1 MEGPAAYDVA
11 LNFEERWRRE
21 APSKLKDKLMTFDKG
36 VIKDSVDVD
45 LNAKADEGNGWQCQ
59 LYR

>member
-21 APSKLKDKLMTFDKG
+21 APSKLKDKLMTFDKLG
-36 VIKDSVDVD
+36 KDSVDVD
-45 LNAKADEGNGWQCQ
+45 LNAKADGGDGWQCQ
-59 LYR
+59 VYR